1 MGLFTKKSPLKKL
14 EAKYDALLAEAF
26 QLSKTNRMAS
36 DQKTAEA
43 NEILKKIEE
52 LNAG

>member
-1 MGLFTKKSPLKKL
+1 MGLFTKKSPIKKL
-14 EAKYDALLAEAF
+14 EAKYDALIAEAF

-43 NEILKKIEE
+43 NEVLKKIED
-52 LNAG
+52 LSKG